1 MTQPDH
7 QRVALVTGA
16 GQGVGEG
23 IAAALSKA
31 GWSVVLTDRDIEKV
45 QSTSDSL
52 AAAGANVFA
61 GKLDVTN
68 SSEWQRLIE
77 LVDTRWRKLDLLVNN
92 AGISPRGDVETTDE
106 ELWDRTMAVNVKGA
120 WLGIKTA
127 LPMLKQTK
135 GAIVNIGSNLAT
147 RPARDMCVYCSSKA
161 ALYGL
166 TRQVALQYL
175 DDEVRCNMI
184 APGWVDT
191 PGEREIQA
199 REGKPDWP
207 AGFRNITLPEDAG
220 GAVLFLTSSAGR
232 RMNGSI
238 LYLDSG
244 QDIADDVMRV
254 YSHGAD
260 QTSQKRL

>member
-1 MTQPDH
+1 MILHPNSPA
-7 QRVALVTGA
+7 ALVTGA

-23 IAAALSKA
+23 VASALAKA
-31 GWSVVLTDRDIEKV
+31 GWSVALTDNRSDKV
-45 QSTSDSL
+45 QVVAQNL
-52 AAAGANVFA
+52 ASAGADVVSCR
-61 GKLDVTN
+61 LDVTN
-68 SSEWQRLIE
+68 SLEWLRAIQFVESTWGR
-77 LVDTRWRKLDLLVNN
+77 LDLLVNN
-92 AGISPRGDVETTDE
+92 AGVSPRGTAESTDE
-106 ELWDRTMAVNVKGA
+106 DLWDATMAVNVKGA

-127 LPMLKQTK
+127 LPMLKRTK
-135 GAIVNIGSNLAT
+135 GTVVNVGSNLAT
-147 RPARDMCVYCSSKA
+147 RPARGMCVYCSSKA

-166 TRQVALQYL
+166 TRQIALEYI

-199 REGKPDWP
+199 REGNPDWP
-207 AGFRNITLPEDAG
+207 SGFRNITLPDDAG
-220 GAVLFLTSSAGR
+220 SAVLFLTTPAGR

-254 YSHGAD
+254 YKPRS
-260 QTSQKRL
+260 T